1 MKTSK
6 KNYVKSLH
14 KDNLNNKQIKFDKQA
29 TLLS

>member
-14 KDNLNNKQIKFDKQA
+14 KDKLNKQIKFDKQA